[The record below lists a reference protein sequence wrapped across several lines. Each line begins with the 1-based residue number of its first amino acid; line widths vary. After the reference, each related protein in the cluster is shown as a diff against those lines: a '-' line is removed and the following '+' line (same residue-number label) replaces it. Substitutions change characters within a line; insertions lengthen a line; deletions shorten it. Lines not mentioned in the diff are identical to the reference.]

1 MICFLDYRI
10 SDEELNN
17 IYKLQLNP
25 IIVPKTD
32 LVYPAINGH
41 VDIQLSVLDK
51 TNKKIIV
58 HKDIDTLFIEQLTKN
73 NINYI
78 KSRNSLGYD
87 YPNNIMLNSLILDTF
102 FIHNTKYS
110 DPNLLDSIKG
120 KKIINVKQGYTKC
133 SILPLN
139 EKAIIT
145 NDSGIAKK
153 MFHEGVD
160 VLHLPYGDIELPS
173 FDYGFIG
180 GVGGM
185 INDTTLALFG
195 ELAYYSYGKEIY
207 EFTKKHKIE
216 VISLKKKKLI
226 DRGSLLTI

>member
-1 MICFLDYRI
+1 MNCFLDYRV

-17 IYKLQLNP
+17 IYKLNLNP
-25 IIVPKTD
+25 IIVPKTN

-41 VDIQLSVLDK
+41 VDIQLSIIDK
-51 TNKKIIV
+51 INKKIIV
-58 HKDIDTLFIEQLTKN
+58 HKDMDTLFLKELTKN

-78 KSRNSLGYD
+78 KSKNHLGYN
-87 YPNNIMLNSLILDTF
+87 YPNNIMLNSLILNTL

-110 DPNLLDSIKG
+110 DPTLLECIKD

-139 EKAIIT
+139 NKAIIT
-145 NDSGIAKK
+145 NDVGIAKK
-153 MFHEGVD
+153 MILEGID

-185 INDTTLALFG
+185 INDNTLALFG
-195 ELAYYSYGKEIY
+195 ELSHYSYGKEIY
-207 EFTKKHKIE
+207 EFTKKHKID
-216 VISLKKKKLI
+216 VISLKRKKLT
-226 DRGSLLTI
+226 DRGSLLVI